1 MTNLHSIMILIY
13 KPILQNQHFENKNGY
28 TNGKVISTPVYFA
41 IAQNLI
47 PPSTP
52 NTYTNTSTEQK
63 SQEENQ
69 QKPTK

>member
-13 KPILQNQHFENKNGY
+13 KPILHNQHFENKNGY

-52 NTYTNTSTEQK
+52 NTYTNASTK
-63 SQEENQ
+63 SSGRLYIRS
-69 QKPTK
+69 

>member
-1 MTNLHSIMILIY
+1 MTNLHSMILIY
-13 KPILQNQHFENKNGY
+13 KPILHNQHFENKNGY
-28 TNGKVISTPVYFA
+28 TNGKVTSTPLYF
-41 IAQNLI
+41 AQNLI

-52 NTYTNTSTEQK
+52 NTYTNTSIEQK